1 MLFTS
6 LLLGQAHGANWRMA
20 EDHGR
25 DIAVVQMFVRFV
37 VKQTLRQATARGN
50 SNRRQLNG
58 TGVIADGINSRH
70 AGVLIFINDD
80 VAFFVGFHASRCQVE
95 VISGWFTTNCP
106 NQAIYRFATTIFQLQ
121 GQAAVS
127 VFNDRFR
134 NRVSMQS
141 RAFGVHHLNQ
151 RVDDHRVE
159 AA

>member
-1 MLFTS
+1 MLFAS
-6 LLLGQAHGANWRMA
+6 LLLGQADGANWRMA

-37 VKQTLRQATARGN
+37 VKQTLRQTTASGDRD
-50 SNRRQLNG
+50 RRQLNG
-58 TGVIADGINSRH
+58 AGVIADGINSRH

-80 VAFFVGFHASRCQVE
+80 VAFFVGFHASNCQVE
-95 VISGWFTTNCP
+95 VIGGWFTTNCP